1 MPLIPSELT
10 DAMQEAFKK
19 EWLAVKKTPMPG
31 AGGEDRRLL
40 FAAVARGL
48 LEYVEAHQNEVLT
61 TITFQD
67 AGQPVTHTVIDADIN
82 ISTG

>member
-10 DAMQEAFKK
+10 DAMQQAFKN
-19 EWLAVKKTPMPG
+19 EWLAVKKSPMPEG
-31 AGGEDRRLL
+31 GGEDRRLL

-61 TITFQD
+61 SITFQD
-67 AGQPVTHTVIDADIN
+67 TDQSVTHTVTGADIN
-82 ISTG
+82 INTQ